1 MLFEVKDLIVYYG
14 KAAALKGI
22 SLTVSKGEVVA
33 LIGANGAGK
42 STTLRAISGL
52 NVPLSGEIWFKGKRI
67 DRKPSHKRSKLGIA
81 HIPEGRRVF
90 GALTVR
96 KNLEIGAYVRRDR
109 KGIADEIEKIYKI
122 FPVLKTRS
130 AQLAGTLSGG
140 EQQMLATGRG
150 LMSKPSLILMDEPS
164 LGLSPIIVRD
174 VARTIQAISQG
185 GTSILLVEQN
195 ALLALRL
202 ASRAYVLEVGKIVL
216 EGKSQELL
224 SDDGVKEAYLGI

>member
-1 MLFEVKDLIVYYG
+1 MLFEVKDLIVHYG
-14 KAAALKGI
+14 KAEALKGI

-42 STTLRAISGL
+42 STTLRTISGL

-67 DRKPSHKRSKLGIA
+67 DRKPPHKRSRLGIA

-96 KNLEIGAYVRRDR
+96 NNLEIGAYVRRDR
-109 KGIADEIEKIYKI
+109 KGVADQIEEVYKV
-122 FPVLKTRS
+122 FPVLKARS
-130 AQLAGTLSGG
+130 AQQAGTLSGG

-150 LMSKPSLILMDEPS
+150 LMSKPGLILMDEPS

-174 VARTIQAISQG
+174 VARTIQAISQS

-224 SDDGVKEAYLGI
+224 SDDGVKEAYLGM